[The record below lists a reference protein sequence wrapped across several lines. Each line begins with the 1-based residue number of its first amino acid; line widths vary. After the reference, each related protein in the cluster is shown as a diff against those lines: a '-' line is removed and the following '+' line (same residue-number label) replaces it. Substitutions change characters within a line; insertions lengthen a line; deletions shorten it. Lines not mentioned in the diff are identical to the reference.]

1 MKKVILDNL
10 LHYALEA
17 MPNCVII
24 DLDLNIVYMN
34 KVYTDLIGA
43 TQEEVIG
50 KNVKKYLPNTL
61 LDEIIE
67 TGKERIGDIFLAK
80 I

>member
-50 KNVKKYLPNTL
+50 KNVKSVL
-61 LDEIIE
+61 EIF
-67 TGKERIGDIFLAK
+67 FLQK

>member
-34 KVYTDLIGA
+34 KVYTDLIGT

-50 KNVKKYLPNTL
+50 KM
-61 LDEIIE
+61 
-67 TGKERIGDIFLAK
+67 
-80 I
+80 